1 MRLGCAI
8 KIKGLGDE
16 CTRESIRELFDNY
29 TKIEWV
35 HYDRGQ
41 PEAILRLLEENSARD
56 ALEKALKENDGKL
69 KIKEAELECTVL
81 EGDEEKQFW
90 LNHFKSESERK
101 YKRKFAGGKQ
111 RGGGG
116 GFKNKKRRND

>member
-1 MRLGCAI
+1 MRPGCAI
-8 KIKGLGDE
+8 KIKGLNEE

-29 TKIEWV
+29 AKIEWV

-69 KIKEAELECTVL
+69 KIKEAELECVVL

-90 LNHFKSESERK
+90 LNHFKSESERRN
-101 YKRKFAGGKQ
+101 KRKFGGGK
-111 RGGGG
+111 RGGGGG
-116 GFKNKKRRND
+116 GFKNKKRRSN